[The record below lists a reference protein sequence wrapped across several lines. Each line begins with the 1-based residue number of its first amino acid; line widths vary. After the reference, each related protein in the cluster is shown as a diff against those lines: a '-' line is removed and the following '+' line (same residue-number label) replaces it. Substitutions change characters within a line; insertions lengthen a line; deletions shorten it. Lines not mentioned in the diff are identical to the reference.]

1 MRTGIQSHR
10 LGLNPENLHQIL
22 TLCRASSIGRLSI
35 VNRMNKTQRT
45 FKQLAAGTAAVILTF
60 GAAAAA
66 VAVNLGTASADQG
79 SKVGNLPAAQ
89 PVSSATP
96 LETAA
101 APVVPSTIYVDVT
114 VPYDVILPP
123 QGPASSGTGVT
134 PSATEYE
141 EEYEYEDEEEEYE
154 EEHEDEDEHEE
165 DHEEGREDDD

>member
-1 MRTGIQSHR
+1 
-10 LGLNPENLHQIL
+10 
-22 TLCRASSIGRLSI
+22 
-35 VNRMNKTQRT
+35 
-45 FKQLAAGTAAVILTF
+45 
-60 GAAAAA
+60 
-66 VAVNLGTASADQG
+66 
-79 SKVGNLPAAQ
+79 
-89 PVSSATP
+89 VSSATP

-141 EEYEYEDEEEEYE
+141 EEYEDEEEEYE